1 MTVHIASK
9 WLNQQPAARPMTDA
23 ERHDAFSRHAISVAD
38 ANLPWLMQLLRE
50 ARGTL
55 YIGPSIFF
63 FQLPSRPGHWHEV
76 PEMARLIPMVPWVE
90 QEETPQ

>member
-1 MTVHIASK
+1 MTIHIVSK
-9 WLNQQPAARPMTDA
+9 WLNQQPAPYPMTDA

-38 ANLPWLMQLLRE
+38 ANLPWLMPLLRE
-50 ARGTL
+50 ASGTL

-63 FQLPSRPGHWHEV
+63 FQ